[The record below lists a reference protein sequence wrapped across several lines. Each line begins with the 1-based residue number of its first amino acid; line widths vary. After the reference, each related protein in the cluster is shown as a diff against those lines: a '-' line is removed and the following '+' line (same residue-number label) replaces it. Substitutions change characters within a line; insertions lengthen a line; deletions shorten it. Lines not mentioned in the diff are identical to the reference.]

1 MMQYFQNQYPAIC
14 EKLEKDNFLD
24 PDATYIQHP
33 DIYSKVV
40 YNNALL
46 EIIMEAMKRISG
58 PLCYLYTVF
67 DIQSKVIYGNHFT
80 Y

>member
-40 YNNALL
+40 Y
-46 EIIMEAMKRISG
+46 IIILRSNIRD
-58 PLCYLYTVF
+58 Y
-67 DIQSKVIYGNHFT
+67 YGGD
-80 Y
+80 